1 MEEKGGENMAREIHT
16 VPTDEL
22 ILMSQAIIK
31 ETKSEQPDTRSLTQE
46 KRELIEELER
56 RVGKDAWAVLALAS

>member
-1 MEEKGGENMAREIHT
+1 MTREAQAI
-16 VPTDEL
+16 PTDAL

-31 ETKSEQPDTRSLTQE
+31 ETKNKERNVSMLTPQ

-56 RVGKDAWAVLALAS
+56 RVGEDAWILLALAS